1 MLFQVSHGIGGFSMK
16 KRGIFSGI
24 ILIGFGL
31 YFLLERFSLFS
42 SFHTW
47 PTLLLIIGIAF
58 LGQAYIG
65 KDYHAILS
73 GVVFTGIG
81 VHFHL
86 SSRLSS
92 WPDDISA
99 LTFIVAIGLFMQ
111 YVKTKQA
118 LLPTILLF
126 ALSVI
131 FLFSQPL
138 QQAFTSVTFDSLIHI
153 WPLAFI
159 LLGLYLLFVKKG

>member
-1 MLFQVSHGIGGFSMK
+1 MK

-24 ILIGFGL
+24 ILIGFGT
-31 YFLLERFSLFS
+31 YFLLERFSLFP

-47 PTLLLIIGIAF
+47 PTLLFMIGIAF

-65 KDYHAILS
+65 KDYSAILS
-73 GVVFTGIG
+73 GVAFTGIG
-81 VHFHL
+81 IHFHL
-86 SSRLSS
+86 ASRLSA

-99 LTFIVAIGLFMQ
+99 LTFIIALGLLLQ

-126 ALSVI
+126 TLSII
-131 FLFSQPL
+131 FLFSHRL
-138 QQAFTSVTFDSLIHI
+138 QQVFTSVTFDSLIHI
-153 WPLAFI
+153 WPIAFV

>member
-1 MLFQVSHGIGGFSMK
+1 MK

-24 ILIGFGL
+24 ILIGFGM
-31 YFLLERFSLFS
+31 YFLLERFSLFP

-47 PTLLLIIGIAF
+47 PTLLFITGIAF

-65 KDYHAILS
+65 KDYSAILS

-86 SSRLSS
+86 ASHLSA

-99 LTFIVAIGLFMQ
+99 LTFIIALGLLLQ

-118 LLPTILLF
+118 LLPTVLLF
-126 ALSVI
+126 TLSII
-131 FLFSQPL
+131 FFI
-138 QQAFTSVTFDSLIHI
+138 FTSASTSIYIRNV
-153 WPLAFI
+153 
-159 LLGLYLLFVKKG
+159 

>member
-1 MLFQVSHGIGGFSMK
+1 MK

-24 ILIGFGL
+24 ILIGFGT
-31 YFLLERFSLFS
+31 YFLLERFLLFP

-47 PTLLLIIGIAF
+47 STLLFIIGIAF
-58 LGQAYIG
+58 LGQAFIG
-65 KDYHAILS
+65 KDYSAILS
-73 GVVFTGIG
+73 GVVFTGVG

-92 WPDDISA
+92 WPDDISVLTLIIA
-99 LTFIVAIGLFMQ
+99 LGLFLQ

-126 ALSVI
+126 ALSFI
-131 FLFSQPL
+131 FLFSHPL
-138 QQAFTSVTFDSLIHI
+138 QQAVTSVTFDSLIHI